1 MKVNFWH
8 PIGQA
13 RQFQKPSYVST
24 SGHFVPLS
32 AYTTSTGANVTAA
45 NSAALVQLAKSIQ
58 STNSHF
64 MGGVFLG
71 EIREVV
77 RMIARPARTLREG
90 LKGYLSTLQ
99 RRKSRAPKH
108 RLNKILAD
116 TWLEYSFGWQP
127 LVNDTMA
134 AAEALA
140 RWNLENEGI
149 LYRRS
154 SCRGFGVSQ
163 APTSVSYSTNLVNN
177 YCYYR
182 QVVKEGADCIV
193 RYKVGMDYKATAP
206 VGSAARL
213 AELSGFNLNDFIP
226 TVWELVPWSFLV
238 DYFTNVGDIISFCC
252 TDKSNM
258 TWICKSQVQTGWR
271 EIHAATDTRS
281 VVAAIPNKDLISIEG
296 DSLGTSTSKR
306 SVVTRTSPSNLD
318 YPKLEF
324 SYPPFE
330 SSKWINLAA
339 LWQGV
344 RRLTP
349 YR

>member
-1 MKVNFWH
+1 MKVSFWH

-13 RQFQKPSYVST
+13 RQFQKPEFAEVRGFYTRPSALT
-24 SGHFVPLS
+24 S
-32 AYTTSTGANVTAA
+32 STGANVTSA
-45 NSAALVQLAKSIQ
+45 NSAALVQLAKAIQ
-58 STNSHF
+58 ATNSHF

-77 RMIARPARTLREG
+77 RMITRPAKTLREG
-90 LKGYLSTLQ
+90 LQGYLSTLK

-127 LVNDTMA
+127 LVNDTIA
-134 AAEALA
+134 AAETLA
-140 RWNLENEGI
+140 RWNLENEGV

-154 SCRGFGVSQ
+154 SCRGFGKSQ
-163 APTSVSYSTNLVNN
+163 APDPVLVSDDLVNN

-182 QVVKEGADCIV
+182 QVTASGADCIV

-213 AELSGFNLNDFIP
+213 AELSGFNLTDFIP
-226 TVWELVPWSFLV
+226 TVWELVPWSFVV
-238 DYFTNVGDIISFCC
+238 DYFSNVGDILSFCC

-271 EIHAATDTRS
+271 TINT
-281 VVAAIPNKDLISIEG
+281 VVDSKRVSAAIPNKDLISIEG
-296 DSLGTSTSKR
+296 SSLGSATSKR
-306 SVVTRTSPSNLD
+306 SVVTRTAPSSLD

-324 SYPPFE
+324 QYPALG

-344 RRLTP
+344 RSLTP